1 VTKTHIITLNHIHPI
16 GGKQVGLPGK
26 AIGLIGETRRS
37 HGDPLVVEV
46 GLYVEIATHTAKGET
61 KEFEQGPSSQHDWS
75 LPDWDNQAKDSL

>member
-1 VTKTHIITLNHIHPI
+1 MLPVTKTHIIILNHIHPI

-46 GLYVEIATHTAKGET
+46 GFYVEFGRYPR
-61 KEFEQGPSSQHDWS
+61 QDGPI
-75 LPDWDNQAKDSL
+75 PAP